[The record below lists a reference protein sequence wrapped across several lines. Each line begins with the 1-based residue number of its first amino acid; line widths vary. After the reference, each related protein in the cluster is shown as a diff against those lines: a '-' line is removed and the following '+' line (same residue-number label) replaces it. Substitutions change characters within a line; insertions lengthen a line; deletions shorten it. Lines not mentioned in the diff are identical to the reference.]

1 MVKPFF
7 HSGFM
12 LKSLNHTF
20 ITLIPKVPNPEK
32 VTQFRP
38 IALCNVTYK
47 IISKILVNRLKPFM
61 DSLIIPFQNAFIQGR
76 QITNNIILAQEFFE
90 YLKKKRQGKWGF
102 AALKLDMNKAYDRI
116 NWNFLIVVLER
127 MGFSQTWVNWITQCV
142 TTVSY
147 SVLINSSPSDSFTP
161 ARGLRQWDPLS
172 AYLFLLCA
180 NVLSCVLLKQET
192 SSHLKGTQSLIVC

>member
-1 MVKPFF
+1 MVKAFF

-20 ITLIPKVPNPEK
+20 ITLIPKVPNLEK

-61 DSLIIPFQNAFIQGR
+61 DSLITPFQNAFIQGR
-76 QITNNIILAQEFFE
+76 QITDNIILVKEFFE
-90 YLKKKRQGKWGF
+90 YLKKKKEGKWGF
-102 AALKLDMNKAYDRI
+102 VALKLDMNKAYDRI
-116 NWNFLIVVLER
+116 NWNFLIAVLER

-147 SVLINSSPSDSFTP
+147 SVLINGSPSDSFIP
-161 ARGLRQWDPLS
+161 ARGLRQGRILIHLS
-172 AYLFLLCA
+172 SLCKCF
-180 NVLSCVLLKQET
+180 VLCPSET
-192 SSHLKGTQSLIVC
+192 RNIITP